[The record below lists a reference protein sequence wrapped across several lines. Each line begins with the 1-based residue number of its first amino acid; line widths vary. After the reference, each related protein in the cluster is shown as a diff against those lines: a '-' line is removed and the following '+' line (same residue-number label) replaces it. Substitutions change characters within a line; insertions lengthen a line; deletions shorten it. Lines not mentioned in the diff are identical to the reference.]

1 MSEFTKREKIKVD
14 LLKSLQDVTD
24 NAETLNDYING
35 FEDFCKVE
43 SGDSEE
49 VCFLETGNYDFSGE
63 NEFYFSLVRQ
73 YKANPNDDEYIQ
85 VHMDIVFEPITIKS
99 QSQIWSD
106 EFDNNNE
113 FFDAVKSSNLLKHIN
128 DNNIFPKR
136 IDIYADET

>member
-1 MSEFTKREKIKVD
+1 MD
-14 LLKSLQDVTD
+14 LLKALKDVTV
-24 NAETLNDYING
+24 NAETLKDYING
-35 FEDFCKVE
+35 FEEFCNIE

-63 NEFYFSLVRQ
+63 NNFYFSLVRQ

-85 VHMDIVFEPITIKS
+85 IHMDVIFNPITIDN

-106 EFDNNNE
+106 EFDNIKK
-113 FFDAVKSSNLLKHIN
+113 FFNAVKSSEILKHIC
-128 DNNIFPKR
+128 NNNLKPKR